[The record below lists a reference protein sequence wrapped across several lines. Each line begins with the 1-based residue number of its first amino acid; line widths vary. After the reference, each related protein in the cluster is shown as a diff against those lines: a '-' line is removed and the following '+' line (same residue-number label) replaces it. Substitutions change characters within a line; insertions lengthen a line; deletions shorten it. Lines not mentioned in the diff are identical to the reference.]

1 MREARARPPAAVWRV
16 TARGHPSLPASLS
29 RRYPALNLVGFSC
42 YTAFNSALFW
52 SPSVRAA
59 YRDAHNGENPSVQS
73 NDVFFGIHA
82 VVLTLV
88 VLAQICVYERG
99 GQRLAWWCVAAL
111 AVLLSVIGGVAAAT
125 AAHASPNLDWLEYFT
140 ILSYVKLS
148 ISEGLRAL
156 SQPQPARVAAAAA
169 ARATSRALLAPPS
182 ALLAQR

>member
-1 MREARARPPAAVWRV
+1 M

-148 ISEGLRAL
+148 ISEGL
-156 SQPQPARVAAAAA
+156 SQPQPARVAAAA